1 MHGSGAQLRWR
12 TAATSEPA
20 SPRTSCVQTSELC
33 RSYRARVRLRTPGPR
48 SWCLTERPRRT
59 RCESGLESGRAVQR
73 LGVGLAGLV
82 NAHGCSKC

>member
-1 MHGSGAQLRWR
+1 MHGPGAQLRWR

-48 SWCLTERPRRT
+48 FVVPD
-59 RCESGLESGRAVQR
+59 RAP
-73 LGVGLAGLV
+73 AP
-82 NAHGCSKC
+82 HSM